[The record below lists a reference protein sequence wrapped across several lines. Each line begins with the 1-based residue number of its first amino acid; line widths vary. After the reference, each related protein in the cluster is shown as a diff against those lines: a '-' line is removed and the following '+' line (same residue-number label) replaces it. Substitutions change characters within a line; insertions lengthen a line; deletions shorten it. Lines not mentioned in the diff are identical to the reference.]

1 MIVDQSTSHLQFI
14 NRSGNLTCEVLQKE
28 CDIDFLQFEAAEAV
42 IGPFK
47 RFRSGHTCFAT
58 ARPSRS
64 AWSDAW
70 LLPGGLEN
78 SISSACLDAAS

>member
-42 IGPFK
+42 IVNLDQRELRVLDREQFQK
-47 RFRSGHTCFAT
+47 A
-58 ARPSRS
+58 S
-64 AWSDAW
+64 AKEAER
-70 LLPGGLEN
+70 LIEN
-78 SISSACLDAAS
+78 SNWAGSKSMREIIE